1 MLSQRSIP
9 CGCDPQTLILT
20 PNMNIN
26 QNIINAIINVQD
38 DEFGGKTG
46 TLSFGGSVKAF
57 LTFDDCGRII
67 GYTLADFN
75 VGTQSSVENILA
87 SI

>member
-20 PNMNIN
+20 PNMGIG
-26 QNIINAIINVQD
+26 QDIINAMVDMRD
-38 DEFGGKTG
+38 DGFGGKTG
-46 TLSFGGSVKAF
+46 TLSFGGGVKAF
-57 LTFDDCGRII
+57 LTFDDCGRVI
-67 GYTLADFN
+67 GYTLADYN

-87 SI
+87 YI